1 MMMTTTATTTSS
13 IPTDNDPRNTPSNLS
28 AVESSSSSMT
38 IHNPDLHSE
47 RISTP
52 FSPLSITHFLDG
64 SPKITARRRLLE
76 SWIIHDPTGIFSNE
90 DNNYLH
96 RTERHTRS
104 LAKFVR
110 LVELCRAAG
119 IGATTSSSATTSAHG
134 EGEGSSTTPPPPPPL
149 DGEIISTPEFITLI
163 SAISDDPL
171 PTSLHWVMFVP
182 NILTLCD
189 AQQQSLWLPLC
200 RDWKMIGCYAQTELG
215 HGSNIRALETT
226 ATFLKECD
234 GGAPGGE
241 WIIHSPTLT
250 STKFWPGTLGKTAN
264 HAMVIAQLIDGD
276 GVSRGIH
283 NFLVPLR
290 SMDTHALLPGVTT
303 GDIGP
308 KIGYNNMDNGFAKFE
323 NVRIPR
329 RNMAM
334 RFAYVDEK
342 GRYTKVEGSSSDA
355 ANKVA

>member
-1 MMMTTTATTTSS
+1 MTST
-13 IPTDNDPRNTPSNLS
+13 IPDPREPNNLPPKTVS
-28 AVESSSSSMT
+28 
-38 IHNPDLHSE
+38 PDLAHE
-47 RISTP
+47 RSRTP
-52 FSPLSITHFLDG
+52 FDPLAITNFLDG
-64 SPKITARRRLLE
+64 GPDVTSRRRKLE
-76 SWIIHDPTGIFSNE
+76 SWIIRDPTGIFDND

-96 RTERHTRS
+96 RTERHRRS

-119 IGATTSSSATTSAHG
+119 VGAAKRKEEDAGAGGGGGAVQHL
-134 EGEGSSTTPPPPPPL
+134 EGE
-149 DGEIISTPEFITLI
+149 ICAAPEFQTLVYT
-163 SAISDDPL
+163 ISDDPF

-189 AQQQSLWLPLC
+189 AEQQSRWLPLC

-226 ATFLKECD
+226 ATFLGESD
-234 GGAPGGE
+234 GARKGGE
-241 WIIHSPTLT
+241 WIINSPTLT
-250 STKFWPGTLGKTAN
+250 SAKFWPGTLGKTAN
-264 HAMVIAQLIDGD
+264 HAMVIAQLIDGA
-276 GVSRGIH
+276 GKPRGIH

-290 SMDTHALLPGVTT
+290 SMEDHTLLPGVET

-308 KIGYNNMDNGFAKFE
+308 KIGYNNMDNGFAKFD

-334 RFAYVDEK
+334 RFAKVDEM
-342 GRYTKVEGSSSDA
+342 GNYGKVEGGSSDA
-355 ANKVA
+355 ASKVA